1 MPIGSIPTRR
11 TAICYLNAPDW
22 CEADGAV
29 LAVAERRRY
38 SLSGVV
44 HFSAQGW
51 KDMKE
56 NAVRCAAGHI
66 VGALA
71 KDGLWKLQAGWRMSL
86 TPGAVML
93 PAQGV
98 PPAAP
103 KVRGLAQV

>member
-1 MPIGSIPTRR
+1 MEI
-11 TAICYLNAPDW
+11 
-22 CEADGAV
+22 AV

-56 NAVRCAAGHI
+56 NAARCGAGHI